1 MNLKCES
8 EDPYERYRFF
18 KSATSTMELQ
28 AMSSLWPKFSKR
40 LFLTVDKWFRR
51 PTFGDFL
58 AIFLTTLVG
67 LLSLALALFL
77 ISSMAIAMPL
87 TAGDRLHIIVASGE
101 EFSGRYQVDV
111 QGRIQMPYT
120 TPIMVAGLEPDA
132 AAAAISD
139 RLVSSGLFRLN
150 FVRTSVSVVYWAPV
164 QVSVSGAVFYPGAVR
179 INLPIPRDRAPERQ
193 EEIPGG
199 ALPERRLSDALR
211 AAGGV
216 TPWADVSNVMVRR
229 NGISVLHNLWGIL
242 RGENSLDPSLQSG
255 DEVIVPTMPLPQ
267 AALARPS
274 AITPPG
280 VKIFM
285 SNLITP
291 AQSNNQAT
299 VSGGTISLPYGTRLS
314 QAVIAGNCVG
324 GIGSTAANRAAVLI
338 RTDRILGTT
347 STLDAQ
353 VEDLIRVPI
362 AENNPVLLEGDAV
375 ACYDSKVTN
384 VRDVFRSLSDLLSP
398 LSIILKGVRL

>member
-1 MNLKCES
+1 MNLDKA
-8 EDPYERYRFF
+8 PFH
-18 KSATSTMELQ
+18 
-28 AMSSLWPKFSKR
+28 KR
-40 LFLTVDKWFRR
+40 LLRPFSRCFRK
-51 PTFGDFL
+51 PSFGDFL
-58 AIFLTTLVG
+58 AIGLTTLACI
-67 LLSLALALFL
+67 LSLLLAMFFL
-77 ISSMAIAMPL
+77 SSLAIAMPL
-87 TAGDRLHIIVASGE
+87 TAGDRLNVIVASGE

-120 TPIMVAGLEPDA
+120 SPILVAGLEPDA

-150 FVRTSVSVVYWAPV
+150 FVRTSVSVLAWAPIH
-164 QVSVSGAVFYPGAVR
+164 VSVSGAVFYPGALRV
-179 INLPIPRDRAPERQ
+179 NLPLPRDRTPERQ
-193 EEIPGG
+193 DEIPGG

-216 TPWADVSNVMVRR
+216 TPWADVSNIVVRR
-229 NGISVLHNLWGIL
+229 NGISQLHNLWGMV
-242 RGENSLDPSLQSG
+242 RGEHSLDPSLQAG

-267 AALARPS
+267 ATLARPS

-280 VKIFM
+280 VKVFM

-291 AQSNNQAT
+291 ALSNNQAT

-314 QAVIAGNCVG
+314 QAVVAGNCVG
-324 GIGSTAANRAAVLI
+324 GIESTAANRSAVLV
-338 RTDRILGTT
+338 RTDRVLGTT
-347 STLDAQ
+347 STLDAH
-353 VEDLIRVPI
+353 VEDLIRFPI
-362 AENNPVLLEGDAV
+362 AENNPVLLEGDAI

>member
-1 MNLKCES
+1 MKP
-8 EDPYERYRFF
+8 DVARFYVRML
-18 KSATSTMELQ
+18 SAI
-28 AMSSLWPKFSKR
+28 ADR
-40 LFLTVDKWFRR
+40 FRK
-51 PTFGDFL
+51 PSWGDL
-58 AIFLTTLVG
+58 CAIGLTTLACIASVLTALY
-67 LLSLALALFL
+67 LLSSLAV
-77 ISSMAIAMPL
+77 AMPL
-87 TAGDRLHIIVASGE
+87 TAGDRLNITVASGE
-101 EFSGRYQVDV
+101 EFSGRYQVDA
-111 QGRIQMPYT
+111 QGRIQMPYMA
-120 TPIMVAGLEPDA
+120 PILVAGLEPDA

-139 RLVSSGLFRLN
+139 RLVLSGLFRMN
-150 FVRTSVSVVYWAPV
+150 FARTSVSVLSWAPIHV
-164 QVSVSGAVFYPGAVR
+164 TVSGAVFYPGALR
-179 INLPIPRDRAPERQ
+179 INLPLPRDRTPERQ
-193 EEIPGG
+193 DEIPGG

-216 TPWADVSNVMVRR
+216 TPWADISNIVVRR
-229 NGISVLHNLWGIL
+229 NGISHLYNLWGMV
-242 RGENSLDPSLQSG
+242 RGEYSLDPTLQAG
-255 DEVIVPTMPLPQ
+255 DEVIVATMAMPQ
-267 AALARPS
+267 ASLARPS

-280 VKIFM
+280 VKVFM

-324 GIGSTAANRAAVLI
+324 GIESTAANRSAVLI
-338 RTDRILGTT
+338 RTDRVLGTT
-347 STLDAQ
+347 STLDAH

-362 AENNPVLLEGDAV
+362 AENNPVLLEGDAI